1 MAAGSLVFTADETA
15 VDEGLGYPKAYAKL
29 CKDRS
34 FSPYSRAPP
43 FTFTPYALP
52 HQEVMRLKKFDDMF
66 PIVDPNAKP
75 TAKVKIF
82 VRLLWKQLNHL
93 GNAGFDPEIFRV
105 DPYGNVLYYHADSA
119 SPLGWSIDHWFPCS
133 RGGLTV
139 ASNLRILQWQ
149 VCKKKK
155 NKLEFQIP
163 WWDLQVGLSINQFLS
178 IFASRNSDFRHRAFS
193 WLFSEAEDQELNATQ
208 TVDSHVFPQ
217 HFMESKKKIGLSPAA
232 VVHINRREPYDSA
245 LKSLDFNR
253 WPRSSTSIIASKKLK
268 ENEDPDMLSS
278 SNPYQEIVVARNS
291 LKQREEAVKMQ
302 AEINKLDEEVSEL
315 KQKGEE
321 ENVSIQDLELILIK
335 KRRRAEKCRK
345 LAEAQASHRTML
357 EKMIRDAMHQ
367 SVVYKQQVRLN
378 LAASN
383 SLMARLEAQRA
394 ICDSAEKELYLKYKQ
409 RDELEQQIRP
419 EYEQKRKRSRMVEQN
434 WHDDDDTPGT
444 IVLYSPNKESKVEQ
458 THKQLRVLLEEE
470 QQHKTSAAAIEEEQL
485 EPLKIVQEEDGIK
498 KVNLEFPICHE
509 SETEEDE
516 DIRKQRGKGNVEK
529 WLQVLLESTND
540 ATTASIDD
548 HNNDKAGIVEILNCK
563 YPHKEINIST
573 VLESEEATAEDKK
586 GNSADEL
593 DINISTALES
603 EEATAKDKKGNST
616 DELEDDDGE
625 KKCKNTTL
633 LLNPPP
639 PPCKRLQRQRKSNAS
654 ANAECKEVRDSSN
667 RKEREEGDEEDRKLS
682 RSESARGFRRIPSS
696 PSLILSGM
704 KKRVDCLGKKPLV
717 TGDDE
722 DDGAGEEGLATRK
735 NIIKSSFKTIVKAM
749 KI

>member
-15 VDEGLGYPKAYAKL
+15 VDEGLGYPKVYAKL

-34 FSPYSRAPP
+34 FCPYSRAPP

-52 HQEVMRLKKFDDMF
+52 HQEVMRIKKIEDMF
-66 PIVDPNAKP
+66 PILDPNAKP

-245 LKSLDFNR
+245 LKSLDINR
-253 WPRSSTSIIASKKLK
+253 WPRSSTSIMASKKLK

-321 ENVSIQDLELILIK
+321 ENVCIQDLELILIK

-345 LAEAQASHRTML
+345 LAEAQASHRSML

-639 PPCKRLQRQRKSNAS
+639 CKRLQRQRKSNAS

-717 TGDDE
+717 TGDDD